1 MVIQRKNDRR
11 EIKKYYTSE
20 EVWDNDD
27 IIFTMDY
34 VKLRYIVANIL
45 TKVPI
50 EIVDGLHNEALIL
63 TVTTEDKGVC
73 YHPTHIKDKYII
85 LIAESQLDADDIE
98 HTILHEV
105 AHYHLKHKQPM
116 FEEGFTEED
125 GNRQEDEAEEQV
137 KKWLQEFEEY
147 SASLADK

>member
-11 EIKKYYTSE
+11 AIKKYYTSE

-45 TKVPI
+45 TKVPM

-63 TVTTEDKGVC
+63 TVTTEDKGVY

-105 AHYHLKHKQPM
+105 AHYL
-116 FEEGFTEED
+116 
-125 GNRQEDEAEEQV
+125 
-137 KKWLQEFEEY
+137 
-147 SASLADK
+147 